1 MFAWLKPLDVFA
13 PHNTGAAS
21 GGAILLYKNMLEC
34 GKFTGVYES
43 MKYLFAGALALC
55 LWAVG
60 GMHQAHAF
68 MLTLSESQLNAMVS
82 AVFPQT
88 RVYEDTLFTFSNP
101 AVDLDALEDEISVNV
116 TVLAERDGLQLKA
129 TATLSGELFYHAQ
142 LGQLQIKEPTLDE
155 LEWAEHGNLVP
166 ESLLNS
172 LKRMEGKR
180 FPVILLLDFEQLDL
194 SAWGIRQPK
203 RVEITPNGL
212 LIEI

>member
-1 MFAWLKPLDVFA
+1 
-13 PHNTGAAS
+13 
-21 GGAILLYKNMLEC
+21 MLEC
-34 GKFTGVYES
+34 DKFTGVYKY
-43 MKYLFAGALALC
+43 MKYIFAGALALW
-55 LWAVG
+55 LWAVAG
-60 GMHQAHAF
+60 THQAHAF
-68 MLTLSESQLNAMVS
+68 MLTLSESQLNSMVS

-88 RVYEDTLFTFSNP
+88 RNYEGTLFTFSNP
-101 AVDLDALEDEISVNV
+101 SVELDPLEDEISVNV
-116 TVLAERDGLQLKA
+116 TVLAVRDGLQLRA
-129 TATLSGELFYHAQ
+129 NATLSGELFYHAQ

-155 LEWAEHGNLVP
+155 LHWEDNPNLVP

-212 LIEI
+212 LIEL